1 MGKPTVVD
9 RGRRVDCTVWM
20 AFIEDPETL
29 LDKAK
34 VDLSQIEELQLSIK
48 GIQERHRKRNLMLMC
63 TSNNPLTAAV
73 ASEVNSLLTKCK
85 NRFKTAKPNLWT
97 EELHSRPFPKM
108 MCIID
113 GAKGV
118 WEQNQPQGRDAK
130 KEDTSHRK
138 IPRFIYAN
146 KNEEIIQKVVLECRR
161 QGME

>member
-73 ASEVNSLLTKCK
+73 ASEVNSLLT
-85 NRFKTAKPNLWT
+85 R
-97 EELHSRPFPKM
+97 
-108 MCIID
+108 
-113 GAKGV
+113 
-118 WEQNQPQGRDAK
+118 
-130 KEDTSHRK
+130 
-138 IPRFIYAN
+138 
-146 KNEEIIQKVVLECRR
+146 
-161 QGME
+161 

>member
-1 MGKPTVVD
+1 MSF
-9 RGRRVDCTVWM
+9 R
-20 AFIEDPETL
+20 EDPATF
-29 LDKAK
+29 LDEAN
-34 VDLSQIEELQLSIK
+34 VDLSQIEALQLSIK
-48 GIQERHRKRNLMLMC
+48 GIQEWHMNRDLMLMY
-63 TSNNPLTAAV
+63 TSNNLLTAGI

-138 IPRFIYAN
+138 IPTFIYAN
-146 KNEEIIQKVVLECRR
+146 KH
-161 QGME
+161 